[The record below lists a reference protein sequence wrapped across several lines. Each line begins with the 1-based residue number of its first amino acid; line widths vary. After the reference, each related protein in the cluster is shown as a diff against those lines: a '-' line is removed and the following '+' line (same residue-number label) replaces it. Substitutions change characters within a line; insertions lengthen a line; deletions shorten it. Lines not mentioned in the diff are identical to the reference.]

1 MEESIAQK
9 AVKGTI
15 WSACDRFGVMA
26 LQFIVNLVLA
36 RLLTPYDFGAI
47 GMLYIFI
54 AIGQVFIDGGFG
66 SALIQTKKPSYEDYS
81 TILYWNLF
89 IGIIIYL
96 ILYLCAPLIAAFYEM
111 EVLSDV
117 LRWFGIS
124 LIFNGIVGLL
134 INRLQKLLQFK
145 IIAITNIL
153 SYIIAACISITLAL
167 NKYGVW
173 SLVVM
178 YISQPIIR
186 LTIVISIT
194 RWFPLGG
201 FSMKSFRSLVSFGFF
216 LLLGNIIET
225 FCKNLQGLIIGKRFS
240 ASQMGYYS
248 QADKLDQIV
257 SASIPQVL
265 ASVMYPVF
273 SQYQDNLERLREIVK
288 LDIRVLSYL
297 IYPLLTLLIIIAE
310 PLILGLYGDKW
321 LSSVPYFRIL
331 CCGGF
336 FYCLNNIPYYAVA
349 ACGQSKS
356 LFLLSFYKW
365 TIFGLLIL
373 IGMNFGMT
381 GIMWA
386 ISISYFNI
394 FIANSILAKIYTKLN
409 LTSVLLSFI
418 PTLIVSNGCGIILYL
433 IYRYLCVSWI
443 LLIPIYLVL
452 YISFSYAIRLDAC
465 RDTNK
470 LVKNYILKQN
480 KDANNI

>member
-9 AVKGTI
+9 AVKGTV

-26 LQFIVNLVLA
+26 LQFTVNLILA
-36 RLLTPYDFGAI
+36 RLLTPDDFGAI

-66 SALIQTKKPSYEDYS
+66 SALIQKKPSYEDYS

-89 IGIIIYL
+89 IGTIIYL
-96 ILYLCAPLIAAFYEM
+96 ILYLCAPFIAAFYRM

-134 INRLQKLLQFK
+134 INRLQKQLQFK
-145 IIAITNIL
+145 IIAITNVL

-178 YISQPIIR
+178 YISQPLIR

-194 RWFPLGG
+194 RWFPMGR
-201 FSMKSFRSLVSFGFF
+201 FSIKSFKALVSFGFF

-225 FCKNLQGLIIGKRFS
+225 FCRNLQGLIIGKRFS

-297 IYPLLTLLIIIAE
+297 IYPLLALLIIIAE
-310 PLILGLYGDKW
+310 PLILGLYGYKW
-321 LSSVPYFRIL
+321 LSSVPYFQIL

-349 ACGQSKS
+349 ACGKSKS

-365 TIFGLLIL
+365 TVFGIL
-373 IGMNFGMT
+373 MVIGMNFGMT

-386 ISISYFNI
+386 ISVSYLNIFSANCILARKFTNLRLSSVLKSFAPALTLSIAMSAFVYLAYKYLNLYWIILIPVYLAGYIYISYLI
-394 FIANSILAKIYTKLN
+394 RMRA
-409 LTSVLLSFI
+409 LSD
-418 PTLIVSNGCGIILYL
+418 TTELI
-433 IYRYLCVSWI
+433 
-443 LLIPIYLVL
+443 
-452 YISFSYAIRLDAC
+452 
-465 RDTNK
+465 K
-470 LVKNYILKQN
+470 KYILKRG
-480 KDANNI
+480 